1 MQITQGYILS
11 KWKDGLSLFVRH
23 ELVKSTLWT
32 TIFSFIGKSL
42 GFFIPFFIAI
52 WFGITTE
59 TDAFFFVYGLILF
72 LSGIFAPV
80 VENVIVPYIA
90 EARTR
95 NEDTGK
101 FIGNI
106 LGASGGVL
114 FAFSIIFLFSV
125 KPMLSA
131 LTRFDSQTLNLV
143 YELTIEASPLLILL
157 TWTSVLAGSLNA
169 YQRFALP
176 ALSPGFR
183 ALIALGMILA
193 LKDIYGVHS
202 IALAY
207 VGGELVRLLVLLGT
221 VRRLG
226 IFRIRVS
233 LKLGGRFREF
243 LKTASYQT
251 IGMATVG
258 LMPVVDKTMASW
270 LKEGSVSILYYAER
284 LYMIPVTLV
293 TTGLMV
299 TLLSHWSKRYY
310 ESGFERLS
318 AGVKKTVKVVG
329 GMSVAATLM
338 LLLFHRLIVNIAFD
352 RGSFDQ
358 VQLSAVDWVW
368 VCYLFGFVPYVLTAV
383 FTRALLTI
391 KNTKILMMCGF
402 YACLLNVS
410 LNYLLMRQFGV
421 KGIALATALV
431 YIFSFLYLGSFFYRQ
446 RRTE

>member
-90 EARTR
+90 
-95 NEDTGK
+95 
-101 FIGNI
+101 
-106 LGASGGVL
+106 GVL